1 MKNQADY
8 AGRERPRR
16 LTLLVALAAAQ
27 AAMTHGVAQAAPGAS
42 LGSMLLSEAAL
53 DRAVQRGDLPGRL
66 LPAAAPGASPQIDP
80 QTGKPYVSDPGP
92 QPKSAPQS
100 DYVDRPYKGY
110 GAAALEI
117 LGFQAALNR
126 FDNAFEGPDYHINMG
141 TLRRNL
147 HSSWVEDQDP
157 FRINQLGHP
166 YQGSIYYNIARSNGL
181 SFWESMGYSL
191 AGSTVWEIAGE
202 NTAPSRN
209 DEITTSF
216 GGAFLG
222 EALYR
227 MANLVL
233 EQGYGLPP
241 GWREGVA
248 AGISPA
254 LGFNRYLRPGK
265 GSGLFASNNPA
276 LYSRLQ
282 LGVSVPTANTAGP
295 SAAEKESEYG
305 ADFLL
310 DYGLPGK
317 PGYEYHRPFDYFRFQ
332 LRATN
337 VQGVEQLATRGL
349 LFGAPYAAGR
359 DLRGVAGIYGSYDY
373 LSPQLFRVASTAVS
387 IGSNAQWRVAD
398 NVVLQGHASTG
409 VGYTSTG
416 TIQARSDHQW
426 HYGWAPQAML
436 SLRLVLGDKLLFDTT
451 AQQFFNGKLTS
462 NAPGGNDRVFRAD
475 ASLTYR
481 MRRNHAIALKYIT
494 SRRDFTFP
502 NVIDVSQ
509 RRDSIGLYYV
519 YQEAKGF
526 GVVSW

>member
-1 MKNQADY
+1 MKTTAFQF
-8 AGRERPRR
+8 GRARPRR
-16 LTLLVALAAAQ
+16 LSLLVALAAVQ
-27 AAMTHGVAQAAPGAS
+27 AASTHLVAHAAPGES
-42 LGSMLLSEAAL
+42 LGSLLLSETAL
-53 DRAVQRGDLPGRL
+53 DRAVERGDLPGRDG
-66 LPAAAPGASPQIDP
+66 PAPAPSPQIDP
-80 QTGKPYVSDPGP
+80 QTGAPYVSAPGP
-92 QPKSAPQS
+92 QPKSAPMS
-100 DYVDRPYKGY
+100 DGDDQHYKGY
-110 GAAALEI
+110 GPAALEI

-126 FDNAFEGPDYHINMG
+126 FDNAFEGPDYHITMNSV
-141 TLRRNL
+141 RHNL

-202 NTAPSRN
+202 NTPPSHN

-233 EQGYGLPP
+233 EQGYGLSP
-241 GWREGVA
+241 GWREVA
-248 AGISPA
+248 AAAVSPA
-254 LGFNRYLRPGK
+254 LGFNRYFRPGR

-282 LGVSVPTANTAGP
+282 LGVSVPGANSAGP
-295 SAAEKESEYG
+295 SGAASENEYG

-332 LRATN
+332 LRATD

-349 LFGAPYAAGR
+349 LFGAPYGAGR
-359 DLRGVAGIYGSYDY
+359 ALRGVAGIYGSYDY
-373 LSPQLFRVASTAVS
+373 LAPQLFRVASTAVS
-387 IGSNAQWRVAD
+387 LGSNAQWRASD
-398 NVVLQGHASTG
+398 NIVLQGHASAG
-409 VGYTSTG
+409 IGYTSTG

-426 HYGWAPQAML
+426 HYGYAPQAML
-436 SLRLVLGDKLLFDTT
+436 SLRAVLGDKLLFDVTS
-451 AQQFFNGKLTS
+451 QEFFDGKLTS
-462 NAPGGNDRVFRAD
+462 REASGNDRVFRGD

-481 MRRNHAIALKYIT
+481 IYRNHAVALKYIT

-502 NVIDVSQ
+502 NVIETRQ

-526 GVVSW
+526 GVVDW